1 MYVAIPIEMAETVK
15 LMATPVDTVNL
26 IMGIYGLGIS
36 NYIILLRSKNT

>member
-1 MYVAIPIEMAETVK
+1 MYVTIPIEMAETVK
-15 LMATPVDTVNL
+15 LMATPVDVVNL